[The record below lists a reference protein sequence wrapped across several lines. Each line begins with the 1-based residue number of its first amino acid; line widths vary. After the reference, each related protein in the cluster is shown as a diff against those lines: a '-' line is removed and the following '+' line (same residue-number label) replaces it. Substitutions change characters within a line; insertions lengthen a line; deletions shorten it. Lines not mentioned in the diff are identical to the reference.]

1 MYQSKR
7 FRKCWNKFC
16 VGLLLLSLLLR
27 LLSSAAA
34 LRALRRGLQS
44 GTLAELLT
52 SAAFGRRVSLAWEA
66 PQTGADAAQL
76 DVPEPTPS
84 QTAALETDEPP
95 ASAAAEPPV
104 FTDADAA
111 SLSLRSSIQTAVD
124 LSALLLQPLTLRES
138 ADGPKVLI
146 VHTHSCEAYL
156 PDEAAPYEESSS
168 RRTLDKSQNV
178 IRVGDELQAVLE
190 ECGIPTLHDVGYNDY
205 PNYSGGYDR
214 MRETISDYL
223 AQYPSICVV
232 IDLHRDAVSDGNGG
246 YVGDSVAIDGVLY
259 APLMFVVGTD
269 EGGLSHPN
277 WRENLSLAAKLQ
289 ALLNREY
296 PVLCRSI
303 SLRRERFNADLCSGA
318 LLLEIGSTENTLEQ
332 ALATARVFGR
342 TLAALLLST

>member
-34 LRALRRGLQS
+34 LRALRRELQS
-44 GTLAELLT
+44 GAFAELLT
-52 SAAFGRRVSLAWEA
+52 SVAFGRRIALSQQT
-66 PQTGADAAQL
+66 PQPSVDFTAH
-76 DVPEPTPS
+76 DVPEPTPP
-84 QTAALETDEPP
+84 QTSVSETDETPE
-95 ASAAAEPPV
+95 SAAAEPPS

-111 SLSLRSSIQTAVD
+111 ELSLRSSIQAAVD
-124 LSALLLQPLTLRES
+124 LSALLLQPLALRAS
-138 ADGPKVLI
+138 AGGPKVLI

-156 PDEAAPYEESSS
+156 PDEAAPYVESSS

-232 IDLHRDAVSDGNGG
+232 IDLHRDAIADESGG
-246 YVGDSVAIDGVLY
+246 YVGESVAIDGVSY

-277 WRENLSLAAKLQ
+277 WRENLSLAVKLQ
-289 ALLNREY
+289 ALLNRDY
-296 PVLCRSI
+296 PALCRSI
-303 SLRRERFNADLCSGA
+303 SLRRERYNADLSTGA
-318 LLLEIGSTENTLEQ
+318 LLLEVGSTENSLEQ

-342 TLAALLLST
+342 TLAALLQAT